1 MLQFQPTRKLLPT
14 TLQRAYPCTAWR
26 GDKFRRSSCF
36 PRSWCGPCRMIG
48 PKIDEMS
55 VEHPD
60 VPIFKVDID
69 ELESL
74 AGEAGVRV

>member
-1 MLQFQPTRKLLPT
+1 
-14 TLQRAYPCTAWR
+14 
-26 GDKFRRSSCF
+26 
-36 PRSWCGPCRMIG
+36 MIG